1 MTEEY
6 YVEPCEFTCA
16 KKFLDALD
24 ETNEKWRGETWLY
37 RGQNVDRPLLPTA
50 LRPHKA
56 IDRYAGTS
64 PNCII
69 RRIESDGS
77 AIPPFIKSAYEK
89 SIEVLSTDTKFVN
102 LIRHLRKDTEYLQTW
117 NQSGSGL
124 LEYPSNVFHAHY
136 LWSVSHSFAE
146 RKLIY
151 NFEALADQVGL
162 AIPPDRFATEWNKP
176 LLFHERVTDNVG
188 SGADLTLLKT
198 KDCYGIAYA
207 FARHHGIPTRLLDVT
222 YRPLVAAFFAANCD
236 VKSGGDKCAEDE
248 NRRIVVW
255 AVNQQKLTGYGLKL
269 IKHRRVDIGFLQA
282 QEGAFLLDELANE
295 KFWFAGEWIPFD
307 YYLKDMFENKAAYKF
322 TLSFNKRKEFLKH
335 LRDRGIN
342 KAVLMPSYDNVANE
356 VDKDETELLRN
367 EDEFE

>member
-1 MTEEY
+1 MTESH
-6 YVEPCEFTCA
+6 YVKPCEFSSA
-16 KKFLDALD
+16 KRFLAALD
-24 ETNEKWRGETWLY
+24 ETNELWRGETWLF
-37 RGQNVDRPLLPTA
+37 RGQNVDRTLLPTA
-50 LRPHKA
+50 MRPHKA
-56 IDRYAGTS
+56 IDCYAGTS
-64 PNCII
+64 PKYTHQTDI
-69 RRIESDGS
+69 
-77 AIPPFIKSAYEK
+77 PFIRTAFCESM
-89 SIEVLSTDTKFVN
+89 STLKQDNRFVN
-102 LIRHLRKDTEYLQTW
+102 LIRKISEENKHLHDW
-117 NQSGSGL
+117 HQSGSGI
-124 LEYPSNVFHAHY
+124 EDFPFRIFHAHY
-136 LWSVSHSFAE
+136 LWSVSHSLAE

-162 AIPPDRFATEWNKP
+162 AIPPDRFATDWNKP
-176 LLFHERVTDNVG
+176 LLFADRIKDNV
-188 SGADLTLLKT
+188 SLGADFTLLRT
-198 KDCYGIAYA
+198 EDCFGVAYA
-207 FARHHGIPTRLLDVT
+207 FARHHGVPTRLLDVT

-236 VKSGGDKCAEDE
+236 VKSGGDTCAEDE

-255 AVNQQKLTGYGLKL
+255 AVNQKRLNGSGLKL

-295 KFWFAGEWIPFD
+295 KFWFAGEWIPFE

-322 TLSFNKRKEFLKH
+322 TLSFNKRKELLKH